1 MADSDTRTEADI
13 REAIADEREALDKTL
28 AKFRRELGVQN
39 DLRRQL
45 PALAAGAFVM
55 GFTLSGG
62 IGATVRS
69 VLRRRYA
76 RSERRSR
83 GFAARM
89 QRR

>member
-1 MADSDTRTEADI
+1 MADPDTRTEAEI
-13 REAIADEREALDKTL
+13 REAIAAERETLDKTL
-28 AKFRRELGVQN
+28 AKFRRELGAQN

-45 PALAAGAFVM
+45 PALATGAFVM

-69 VLRRRYA
+69 VLRKRYA
-76 RSERRSR
+76 RSERRGR
-83 GFAARM
+83 RFVAPM